1 MANPSNGDLNRD
13 VVQIIQNVLNTVNP
27 YAAAYK
33 NMAEVEAQERTRAA
47 QQNIPPS
54 VVTMR
59 MLEGEDRRRYN
70 AARHEEVAAI
80 FIGEDG
86 APPVG
91 REIVVY
97 PRDQPLR
104 QINHLSANVDPM
116 SYPLLFPRGDAG
128 WDTSLTHDDDRRTR
142 ERYQLTQL
150 QYYAYRLAVS

>member
-1 MANPSNGDLNRD
+1 
-13 VVQIIQNVLNTVNP
+13 
-27 YAAAYK
+27 
-33 NMAEVEAQERTRAA
+33 
-47 QQNIPPS
+47 
-54 VVTMR
+54 MR

-91 REIVVY
+91 CEIVVY
-97 PRDQPLR
+97 PCDQPLR

-142 ERYQLTQL
+142 ERYKLTQL
-150 QYYAYRLAVS
+150 QYYAYRLAVREGFSAIHRAGKLLQQFSVDAYVKVEGQRLDFLNRNQHQWCC